1 MKNYSILGG
10 GIAGLTA
17 AIALKKIGIT
27 ATVFESAADI
37 RPVGAGL
44 LLAANAV
51 KAYEHLGIA
60 AQIVRR
66 GRALPEFRVLDRQG
80 RTLAGADAQ
89 ALSQRYG
96 LHNFAIHRAE
106 LHDALLAELD
116 PAQVRTGHTATTLT
130 EQPDGSLSL
139 HFADGSVHET
149 DYLIV
154 ADGIHSAIRGQLAPE
169 ARTRYSGY
177 TCWRVVIDDPGLAL
191 TAATETWGARGR
203 FGIVPLAG
211 GKIYCFASINAP
223 QNDPGMAKMRVA
235 DLQKIFA
242 GYHAPIPAILAQ
254 WRDEQLIWNDLS
266 DLKPLD
272 RFAYGRTVLIGDAA
286 HATTPNLGQGAC
298 QAIEDAVF
306 LAEMLK
312 KYPDPEQAF
321 RFFEQKRLPRT
332 RFIVETSRRMG
343 AIAQWQN
350 PVLAG
355 LRNILFRLIPRSVNE
370 RQMHQLLSV
379 DFGA

>member
-1 MKNYSILGG
+1 MNYTILGG

-27 ATVFESAADI
+27 AIVFESAADI

-60 AQIVRR
+60 DKIVRR
-66 GRALPEFRVLDRQG
+66 GRALPEFRVLDQAG
-80 RTLAGADAQ
+80 RTLAGADARRI
-89 ALSQRYG
+89 SQRYG

-106 LHDALLAELD
+106 LHDALLGELD
-116 PAQVRTGHTATTLT
+116 PAQVRTGHKATGLL
-130 EQPDGSLSL
+130 ELPDGRLSL
-139 HFADGSVHET
+139 QFADGSAHAT
-149 DYLIV
+149 DCLIV
-154 ADGIHSAIRGQLAPE
+154 ADGIHSAIRSQLAPD
-169 ARTRYSGY
+169 AATRYAGY
-177 TCWRVVIDDPGLAL
+177 TCWRAVIDDPGLSL
-191 TAATETWGARGR
+191 SAATETWGKHGR

-211 GKIYCFASINAP
+211 GKIYCFACINAP
-223 QNDPGMAKMRVA
+223 QNDPRMAAMRVA
-235 DLQKIFA
+235 ELKKIFS
-242 GYHAPIPAILAQ
+242 GYHAPIPAILEQ
-254 WRDEQLIWNDLS
+254 WRDDQLIWNDLA

-272 RFAYGRTVLIGDAA
+272 RFAYGRVVLIGDAA

-298 QAIEDAVF
+298 QAIEDAVI

-312 KYPDPEQAF
+312 KHSDPEQAF
-321 RFFEQKRLPRT
+321 RAYEQKRLPRT

-350 PVLAG
+350 PLLVC
-355 LRNILFRLIPRSVNE
+355 LRNVLFRLIPQSVNE
-370 RQMHQLLSV
+370 KQLHQLLSV
-379 DFGA
+379 RFEE